1 MELDDLELCYLFIRT
16 SGNITKEK
24 EKAFEAVKKNAK
36 FSDYELEKFDT
47 VCKFFCKTEKDA
59 LRSLRSMLP
68 KSKKKKNNWLDDL
81 FDHTYEAE
89 VRRNPARARNLLNIL
104 IHISCETKERSQYD
118 IDFINDFAERMKI
131 DESYI
136 HEFED
141 ICETE
146 YILNAMRDGIKN
158 VGYSESET
166 DRIIE
171 QNNADLKTL
180 ETDVS
185 DLIALG

>member
-1 MELDDLELCYLFIRT
+1 MELDDLELCYLFIKT
-16 SGNITKEK
+16 SGNITSEK
-24 EKAFEAVKKNAK
+24 EQAFEVVKKNAK
-36 FSDYELEKFDT
+36 FSDYELEKFDY
-47 VCKFFCKTEKDA
+47 FCNTYKSEKDA
-59 LRSLRSMLP
+59 VRRLRSMLP
-68 KSKKKKNNWLDDL
+68 KSKKKKSNWLDDL
-81 FDHTYEAE
+81 FDHSYEAE
-89 VRRNPARARNLLNIL
+89 VRRNPIRARNLLNIL
-104 IHISCETKERSQYD
+104 IHISCKNKERTQYD

-146 YILNAMRDGIKN
+146 YVLNSMHDGIKTF
-158 VGYSESET
+158 GYSESEN
-166 DRIIE
+166 DRIIS
-171 QNNADLKTL
+171 QNAEDLKTL